1 MVENGAI
8 IGDVDKSR
16 LVVYKQRQ
24 QEFTATNKKNII
36 TEKFHRKRY
45 NIYNNNHLLQTCET
59 TSVIDYFCCR
69 CGD

>member
-24 QEFTATNKKNII
+24 QEFTATNKKNSI
-36 TEKFHRKRY
+36 TEKFYRKRY
-45 NIYNNNHLLQTCET
+45 NIYTITICYKLVKRLL
-59 TSVIDYFCCR
+59 
-69 CGD
+69 